1 MRIQNSIR
9 NIVFSLSN
17 NIVTSLLGFISRT
30 IFIYTLG
37 QSYLGIS
44 ALLQNVFGLLSISEL
59 GISTAIGFSLYK
71 PLAENN
77 KKLVSTLM
85 TIYKKAY
92 RIIAIFILILG
103 IVLYN
108 YLDFFVEPSQQPKEI
123 VYIYFMYLINIVI
136 GYFLSYKTTLIS
148 SDQKAYE
155 LVPIQIKINTL
166 TLLIQIVYLLVFK
179 EYLGYLGI
187 QILSSILVNFVQ
199 NRFITK
205 KYYDINFKSNDKLPV
220 NERKIIAKNISGLMI
235 AKLGDF
241 CVNSTDNLIIS
252 KFVDLASVAI
262 YSNYILLRNL
272 VNGYIGILFGSIT
285 AGFGNLVA
293 EGNEKKSLEIFNVL
307 FFISFII
314 YSFEAVSFICL
325 LNPFIKDLWIGSEY
339 IFPFNTVLLIVI
351 NNYLTGLRMPII
363 TMKSA
368 AGIYL
373 EDAWVP
379 FGFAIINLGASI
391 VLGKYFGVFG
401 VILGSIIGS
410 LCTADWYRPIVIF
423 KKVFKISSWN
433 YFKNY
438 IKYIILGG
446 FYMII
451 SVYICNLIIY
461 HNIWVNFIL
470 KCIICIIVP
479 NIFTIMLFHNTKEF
493 KYLFN
498 IVQSTISSINIK
510 KIKEK
515 FNEN

>member
-1 MRIQNSIR
+1 MRVQNSIK
-9 NIVFSLSN
+9 NIIFSLSN
-17 NIVTSLLGFISRT
+17 NIVTSVLGFISRT

-37 QSYLGIS
+37 KSYLGIS
-44 ALLQNVFGLLSISEL
+44 ALLQNVFGLLAISEL

-77 KKLVSTLM
+77 KRLISTLM

-92 RIIAIFILILG
+92 RIIAILILSLG

-108 YLDFFVEPSQQPKEI
+108 YLDFFVDPSQQPKEI
-123 VYIYFMYLINIVI
+123 FYIYFMYLLNIVI

-155 LVPIQIKINTL
+155 LVPIQIKINIG
-166 TLLIQIVYLLVFK
+166 TLLLQISYLLIFK
-179 EYLGYLGI
+179 EYLGYLAI
-187 QILSSILVNFVQ
+187 QILSSIIINFIQ
-199 NRFITK
+199 NRFITS
-205 KYYDINFKSNDKLPV
+205 KYSDIDFKSMNRLP
-220 NERKIIAKNISGLMI
+220 EHEKKTITKNIFGLMI

-252 KFVDLASVAI
+252 KFVDLGAVAI

-293 EGNEKKSLEIFNVL
+293 EGNEKKSLEVFNVL
-307 FFISFII
+307 FFVSFIV
-314 YSFEAVSFICL
+314 YSFESVSFICL
-325 LNPFIKDLWIGSEY
+325 LNPFIEDLWVGSEY
-339 IFPFNTVLLIVI
+339 IFPFNIVLAIVI

-379 FGFAIINLGASI
+379 FGFAIINLGVSI
-391 VLGKYFGVFG
+391 ILGKYLGVLG
-401 VILGSIIGS
+401 VIIGSIIGS

-423 KKVFKISSWN
+423 KKVFKVSSWS

-438 IKYIILGG
+438 IKYIVLGG
-446 FYMII
+446 GYMMTAA
-451 SVYICNLIIY
+451 YICNLIVCS
-461 HNIWVNFIL
+461 NVL
-470 KCIICIIVP
+470 VS
-479 NIFTIMLFHNTKEF
+479 FTIKCLVCIVLPNMITVILFHNTNEF
-493 KYLFN
+493 KYLYN
-498 IVQSTISSINIK
+498 IIKNTTKGTYIK
-510 KIKEK
+510 KVN
-515 FNEN
+515 NEIN